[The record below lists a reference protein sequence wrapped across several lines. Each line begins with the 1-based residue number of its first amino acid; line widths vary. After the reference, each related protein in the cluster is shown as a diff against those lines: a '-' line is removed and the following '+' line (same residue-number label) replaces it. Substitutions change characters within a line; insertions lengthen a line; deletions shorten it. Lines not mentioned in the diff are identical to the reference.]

1 MEKIKNENGPKL
13 SNFVLGNTLRVRDNG
28 LKPKEKR
35 TTIGYLLPIEDEDN
49 KEYVYDLMSREVYE
63 IYDRQQ
69 NVEVEYFKIVNI
81 PWEDSDEIVRNG
93 IDEIL
98 EILDKYIEEY
108 KEDKSKVKYVKSNDK
123 VKKKKQLMLF
133 YSGK

>member
-1 MEKIKNENGPKL
+1 MEKMKNENGPKL

-35 TTIGYLLPIEDEDN
+35 TTIGYLLPIEDE

-69 NVEVEYFKIVNI
+69 EINGEYFKIVNV
-81 PWEDSDEIVRNG
+81 PWEDSDEIVKSG
-93 IDEIL
+93 IDEIID
-98 EILDKYIEEY
+98 ILDKYIEEY
-108 KEDKSKVKYVKSNDK
+108 KEDRSKVKYVKSNSK
-123 VKKKKQLMLF
+123 VKRKKQTTLSF
-133 YSGK
+133 YLGK